1 MGGYVLAA
9 NAALSL
15 VGVLLLVWH
24 MNEHWS
30 RIGDQGHQLW
40 CMVLFGYAV
49 LVAGAS
55 LENAVQGVELE
66 LHHLGSTTMS
76 VLLIGAVA
84 FAIRRDRK
92 AAAEDD

>member
-1 MGGYVLAA
+1 MGDYVLAA

-30 RIGDQGHQLW
+30 RIGNHGHQLW

-55 LENAVQGVELE
+55 LENAVQGVPLE
-66 LHHLGSTTMS
+66 IHHLGSTIMS
-76 VLLIGAVA
+76 ALLIAAVA
-84 FAIRRDRK
+84 FTIRRDRNG
-92 AAAEDD
+92 